1 MKKNGCGWI
10 LALILTAALLAG
22 GAFFLHRMQL
32 RSAEPEDAQVTAAPA
47 SATPTPTPTPSP
59 TPEPEAGDLVFVQD
73 YIPSVFVELRYA
85 TANNFTGQVIYDF
98 TEARLRYGTV
108 QKLARVQQTLLQA
121 GYSLKIWD
129 AYRPV
134 HAQFRLWEVCPNSA
148 YVANPNNGYSSHSRG
163 NTVDLT
169 LVKADG
175 TQIPMPSDFDT
186 FSALADRD
194 YSDVS
199 QTARENAVLL
209 ERVMQTE
216 GFVGYSAEWWH
227 YSDGT
232 VYEVV
237 TE

>member
-108 QKLARVQQTLLQA
+108 QKLARVQQTLLHAHLGVDHVDGQQVIDVFCLHVKNLGIAFHGFGHIGAFHQFLHVA
-121 GYSLKIWD
+121 GQLLQLFGAVD
-129 AYRPV
+129 APV
-134 HAQFRLWEVCPNSA
+134 FVHFAADANVFIGIDAAFDAADMPATFRLVEAAEV
-148 YVANPNNGYSSHSRG
+148 
-163 NTVDLT
+163 
-169 LVKADG
+169 
-175 TQIPMPSDFDT
+175 
-186 FSALADRD
+186 
-194 YSDVS
+194 
-199 QTARENAVLL
+199 
-209 ERVMQTE
+209 
-216 GFVGYSAEWWH
+216 
-227 YSDGT
+227 
-232 VYEVV
+232 
-237 TE
+237 